1 MGTQSGRVM
10 LKVTVAERIL
20 IVDDGPDARAALEA
34 HLKQRGYEVLTASS
48 AEDAQAILARQKI
61 GCMIA
66 EARLFG
72 AGGGELLSKSLT
84 RDPNLAVLVVSS
96 RPDVTDAVHYLQYG
110 ALDYLPK
117 PLDLPGVEAAVQ
129 RALRRRTDSIRERAA
144 ARLLKEEL
152 VNLGAE
158 LARERAKVEDLTVA
172 TLESL
177 VCVVE
182 ARDSWFA
189 GHGLRVAELTAS
201 VAAELGRSD
210 EEVETVRRAGLL
222 HDLGMICV
230 PEELM
235 GKQSSLTPGEFEQ
248 IKRHVLVGSQILAPL
263 PHLGHV
269 GAFVRSHHERWDG
282 QGYPDALA
290 GEAIPW
296 GARLIGAAEVYDA
309 FTTARPYRDQLT
321 PEMAVEKMRGL
332 IGTVLAPEVHRA
344 LSAVVERGRALVF
357 VDEERGKEPGLEG
370 SPLQAAS

>member
-1 MGTQSGRVM
+1 M
-10 LKVTVAERIL
+10 LRLTMPDRIL
-20 IVDDGPDARAALEA
+20 IVDDGPEARAALEA
-34 HLKQRGYEVLTASS
+34 HLKQRGYEVISAASTAE
-48 AEDAQAILARQKI
+48 AYAILARQKI
-61 GCMIA
+61 SCMIA
-66 EARLFG
+66 EARLF
-72 AGGGELLSKSLT
+72 AAAGGELLSKSLT
-84 RDPNLAVLVVSS
+84 RDPNLAVLVLSS

-117 PLDLPGVEAAVQ
+117 PLDLPSVEAAVQ
-129 RALRRRTDSIRERAA
+129 RALRRRIELINERAA
-144 ARLLKEEL
+144 SRLLKEEL

-158 LARERAKVEDLTVA
+158 LARERAKVENLTIA

-182 ARDSWFA
+182 ARDPWFA
-189 GHGLRVAELTAS
+189 GHGLRVAQLAAS
-201 VAAELGRSD
+201 VAAELRRTD

-222 HDLGMICV
+222 HDIGMLCV
-230 PEELM
+230 PEEVM
-235 GKQSSLTPGEFEQ
+235 GKQGSLSPEEFEQ

-282 QGYPDALA
+282 KGYPDGLV

-332 IGTVLAPEVHRA
+332 IGTALAPEVHRA

-357 VDEERGKEPGLEG
+357 VDEERSKEPGVEG
-370 SPLQAAS
+370 SPFRAAS

>member
-1 MGTQSGRVM
+1 M
-10 LKVTVAERIL
+10 LSVTVPERIL
-20 IVDDGPDARAALEA
+20 VVDDGPEARAALES

-48 AEDAQAILARQKI
+48 GDEAHSILTRQKI

-72 AGGGELLSKSLT
+72 AGGGELLSKSLA
-84 RDPNLAVLVVSS
+84 RDPHLAVLVLSS

-129 RALRRRTDSIRERAA
+129 RALRRRTELTRERAA

-158 LARERAKVEDLTVA
+158 LARERAKVEGLTIA

-189 GHGLRVAELTAS
+189 GHGLRVAQLAAS
-201 VAAELGRSD
+201 AAAELGRTD

-222 HDLGMICV
+222 HDIGMICV
-230 PEELM
+230 PEEVM
-235 GKQSSLTPGEFEQ
+235 TKQGSLTTEEFEQ
-248 IKRHVLVGSQILAPL
+248 IKRHVTVGSQILAPL
-263 PHLGHV
+263 PHLAHV
-269 GAFVRSHHERWDG
+269 GQFVRSHHERWDG
-282 QGYPDALA
+282 QGYPDGLA

-296 GARLIGAAEVYDA
+296 GARIIGAAEIYDA

-321 PEMAVEKMRGL
+321 PEMAVEKMRSL

-344 LSAVVERGRALVF
+344 LTAVVERGRALVF
-357 VDEERGKEPGLEG
+357 VDEDRSREPGLDG
-370 SPLQAAS
+370 PQIRAAS